1 MHTQCVVLLVS
12 YSRSQYT
19 LLSFVAMAL
28 YRYFQ
33 ASEKSGCKLHVPDP
47 GGPLERLVPS
57 SSIVSSNEKVQS
69 VLESKDRTQSGRKGQ
84 RYAKLSPELKAEIG
98 RQAPEHA
105 ATVRLYAIVR
115 RWVWLT

>member
-1 MHTQCVVLLVS
+1 MRGAVLVS
-12 YSRSQYT
+12 FSRSQYT
-19 LLSFVAMAL
+19 LLSCVAMAL

-33 ASEKSGCKLHVPDP
+33 ASEKSGCKLPDP

-57 SSIVSSNEKVQS
+57 SSVVSANEKVQN

-84 RYAKLSPELKAEIG
+84 RYAKLSPELKAEID
-98 RQAPEHA
+98 RRAAEHA
-105 ATVRLYAIVR
+105 ATVRLYAIVG